1 MPLQPQAS
9 VLEIVSEMNGTP
21 TTGTGPYTIF
31 DNGGV
36 TGALISGAI
45 YEANAMLQAWTGLG
59 GVSGDAVTNE
69 QIRRFETNYAS
80 AKVAANI
87 IGIISIDGFN
97 YSVGGLDVQ
106 RMGAKFQTYELFIR
120 KKLDLAEYWIKA
132 LRDRSQDVIP
142 TYAQGTNEYGNP
154 IGYWSTANPRY

>member
-1 MPLQPQAS
+1 MPLLPQAT
-9 VLEIVSEMNGTP
+9 VSDVVTECNGT
-21 TTGTGPYTIF
+21 GAGPYTIF

-36 TGALISGAI
+36 TAGLISGAI
-45 YEANAMLQAWTGLG
+45 FEANALLQAWTSLG
-59 GVSGDAVTNE
+59 ATSGDAVTNE

-154 IGYWSTANPRY
+154 IGYWSTSNPRY